1 MFAKTSESREKN
13 VRITKFARVLI
24 GIASLFVTGV
34 YLEEV
39 CVVLSVKPS
48 WRRPRCSGCGKICP
62 GYDHSRNP
70 VRWVHLGIGAI
81 RLILEY
87 APRRVECPTCGV
99 RVELVPWARAD
110 SRFTRPFEE
119 MTAYLAQI
127 TNKTEVARMMGISW
141 RTVGNIVE
149 RVVADR
155 LDPER
160 LDGLRRI
167 GVDEIS
173 FRKRH
178 RYITTVVDHDRKRIV
193 WAAEGKSSET
203 LDAFFDEIGEE
214 RTKMIEIVT
223 IDMSAAFIKSIEAK
237 APQAQIVFDLFH
249 VLRLA
254 SDAVDEVRRE
264 KVRILKELD
273 DSEEATAIKK
283 SRYALLKNPWD
294 LSAKEWDKLAAIQK
308 HNAPLYRAY
317 LLKESLAAVFEET
330 TRDDAERELNRWLAW
345 ASRSKLKP
353 FVKAARTVRKFKD
366 GILAY
371 IVTKLTNGLVEGF
384 NNKLRMIAR
393 RAFGFHSA
401 GALIGMLFLCCGGVT
416 VSPALPGPWCTW

>member
-1 MFAKTSESREKN
+1 MRVNKLA
-13 VRITKFARVLI
+13 RILI
-24 GIASLFVTGV
+24 GIANLFVTNV
-34 YLEEV
+34 HFEDFCLV
-39 CVVLSVKPS
+39 ADVKPT
-48 WRRPRCSGCGKICP
+48 WRKPRCSCCGEVRP
-62 GYDHSRNP
+62 GYDHRDKP

-81 RLILEY
+81 RFILEY

-99 RVELVPWARAD
+99 RIELVPWAGAD

-149 RVVADR
+149 RVVAER
-155 LDPER
+155 LDPDR
-160 LDGLRRI
+160 LNGLVRI
-167 GVDEIS
+167 GVDEFS
-173 FRKRH
+173 YRKRH
-178 RYITTVVDHDRKRIV
+178 RYITTVVDHDTHRIV
-193 WAAEGKSSET
+193 WAAEGKNSET
-203 LDAFFDEIGEE
+203 LDAFFHELGQE
-214 RTKMIEIVT
+214 RSKRIEMVT

-237 APQAQIVFDLFH
+237 APHAQIVFDRFH
-249 VLRLA
+249 VQRLA

-264 KVRILKELD
+264 MVRRLKELD
-273 DSEEATAIKK
+273 APEEAAAIKN
-283 SRYALLKNPWD
+283 SRFVLLKKPWD
-294 LSAKEWDKLAAIQK
+294 LRPKEWDKLSAIQE

-317 LLKESLAAVFEET
+317 LLKESLAAVFDET
-330 TRDDAERELNRWLAW
+330 ALDDAKRELNRWLAW
-345 ASRSKLKP
+345 ASRSKLAP
-353 FVKAARTVRKFKD
+353 FVKAARTIRKHKD

-371 IVTKLTNGLVEGF
+371 VKTKLTNGLVEGL

-416 VSPALPGPWCTW
+416 VNPALPGPWCTW